1 VPSRERIVSADCVVA
16 SLRSGVGDAIALPS
30 FCSRLLL
37 RHARCTDT
45 RVSRAPL
52 APGDV
57 HLRQQRAR
65 QWIGMAQILLPIQ
78 PVELNHLV
86 VEVQHR
92 QTSESDLMPATA
104 GQRGVS
110 YDSSAIG

>member
-1 VPSRERIVSADCVVA
+1 
-16 SLRSGVGDAIALPS
+16 
-30 FCSRLLL
+30 
-37 RHARCTDT
+37 
-45 RVSRAPL
+45 
-52 APGDV
+52 
-57 HLRQQRAR
+57 
-65 QWIGMAQILLPIQ
+65 MAQILLPIQ